1 MTFVTDYCSTTRYA
15 LSQANKTEVC
25 VMSAAA
31 IDRNALNGLFD
42 NQRKLDDLFDS
53 IFDDDNYFIN
63 SVSSSPT
70 ENFYVASSATRSITA
85 KKSRVRESVLTI
97 KEQCPYFF
105 VLPIVLEIAAIYL
118 VAANFW

>member
-1 MTFVTDYCSTTRYA
+1 
-15 LSQANKTEVC
+15 
-25 VMSAAA
+25 MSAVA

-85 KKSRVRESVLTI
+85 EQSRVRESVLTI

-118 VAANFW
+118 VVANFW